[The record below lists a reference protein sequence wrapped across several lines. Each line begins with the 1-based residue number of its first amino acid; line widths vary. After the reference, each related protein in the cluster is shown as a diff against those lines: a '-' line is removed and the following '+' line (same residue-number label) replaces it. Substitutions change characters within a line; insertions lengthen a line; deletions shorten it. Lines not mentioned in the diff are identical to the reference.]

1 MVATRRQRA
10 RAGARGA
17 GDEGPE
23 VPTDIEGARPPAPRS
38 DDGAA
43 GTIAGAIKRRIAA
56 VIGPRVSR
64 RTPPKKGDNRP
75 SPAAVARLSRGGG
88 ATRLRRRS
96 PTTGDSS
103 PQLPSSSRKE
113 PASEDSYPV
122 PPISPRR
129 SSRAR
134 RAAADGGNGRAESLR
149 RGGEGGEP
157 PSSPR
162 AASLSASHSQHGPRP
177 GADDEQPSDSAS
189 C

>member
-10 RAGARGA
+10 RAGAHGA
-17 GDEGPE
+17 AEQRPE
-23 VPTDIEGARPPAPRS
+23 APTGIEGARPPAPRS
-38 DDGAA
+38 DNGAA
-43 GTIAGAIKRRIAA
+43 GIAGRIKRKLTAA
-56 VIGPRVSR
+56 VFGPLASR

-96 PTTGDSS
+96 PITGDSS

-113 PASEDSYPV
+113 PASEDPYPV

-129 SSRAR
+129 SSRACR
-134 RAAADGGNGRAESLR
+134 VAADGGNGRADRLR

-162 AASLSASHSQHGPRP
+162 AASPSARTTTSANCSQSNLKPF
-177 GADDEQPSDSAS
+177 
-189 C
+189 